1 MDNYPIDLS
10 DCAKIGMWGGCGL
23 TCPLYLEGDCEYH
36 IEIAERLK
44 TPEDIEQYRELYSE

>member
-36 IEIAERLK
+36 TEIAERLK
-44 TPEDIEQYRELYSE
+44 TPEEIEQYRELYSE